1 MSVANGTIRPTG
13 AMRPPP
19 VRARTAVALM
29 CATFAFGLLLGLV
42 VPHLN
47 VPDGGSSAA
56 SVSQTSTYF
65 SSQAWL
71 DYRAGERGDQTWTSQ
86 AAEQAW
92 LDYRAGERGDQTWTP
107 QAAEQAWLDYRAGER
122 GDLPRP

>member
-13 AMRPPP
+13 AMRPPAL
-19 VRARTAVALM
+19 RARTAVALM
-29 CATFAFGLLLGLV
+29 CATFAIGLLLGLV
-42 VPHLN
+42 VPRLN

-71 DYRAGERGDQTWTSQ
+71 DYRAGERGDQVWS
-86 AAEQAW
+86 
-92 LDYRAGERGDQTWTP
+92 P
-107 QAAEQAWLDYRAGER
+107 QAVEQAWLDYRAGER